1 MLAGRRLEN
10 VGLSSLSPTASVG
23 FFVPKLTVFA
33 VAGSGLTVSFGE
45 NATAQVA
52 SRVETEEAEEGE
64 PGGIEG
70 DYSSSDDSDD
80 DRDAEEGAL
89 VRTGRSR

>member
-1 MLAGRRLEN
+1 M
-10 VGLSSLSPTASVG
+10 
-23 FFVPKLTVFA
+23 
-33 VAGSGLTVSFGE
+33 TVSFGE

-52 SRVETEEAEEGE
+52 RVEEGE

-70 DYSSSDDSDD
+70 DYSRSDRDD
-80 DRDAEEGAL
+80 GDAEEGAL

>member
-1 MLAGRRLEN
+1 M
-10 VGLSSLSPTASVG
+10 GLSSLSPTASVG

-52 SRVETEEAEEGE
+52 RVETEEAEEGE

-70 DYSSSDDSDD
+70 DYSSSDSDG
-80 DRDAEEGAL
+80 DAEEMGAL